1 MRSFRQNKKGQFSI
15 IAALFVAAI
24 LISSI
29 MVTYSTI
36 NYTSDTNQPQ
46 IMSAVDETNLALK
59 QVLGF
64 TTGYYG
70 SVLQVTGNSSYAYGL
85 SQTYLDSGLNNI
97 ADMNPEWGTSFN
109 VSALALSTYWFT
121 NQSYSEG
128 DLNVTY
134 SLTGLGVTG
143 IAYSASCRL
152 DVQVSPPNYSNQ
164 VCVTVL
170 QDGTEPLVTLS
181 MSNFKFYQY
190 QYSNLTLGNG

>member
-1 MRSFRQNKKGQFSI
+1 MRSFRENKKGQFSI

-46 IMSAVDETNLALK
+46 IMSAVDETNLAIK

-70 SVLQVTGNSSYAYGL
+70 SILQVTGNSSYAYGL

-109 VSALALSTYWFT
+109 VSALS
-121 NQSYSEG
+121 S
-128 DLNVTY
+128 
-134 SLTGLGVTG
+134 
-143 IAYSASCRL
+143 
-152 DVQVSPPNYSNQ
+152 
-164 VCVTVL
+164 
-170 QDGTEPLVTLS
+170 
-181 MSNFKFYQY
+181 
-190 QYSNLTLGNG
+190 